1 VRFPPYTY
9 VPGGP
14 WPHPKSHPQGH
25 AYHTPEFPV
34 PPIDPER
41 WQDSDTYQEANQLF
55 DAGYYWEAH
64 EAWERLWHAANR
76 TGPVAKMLKALIK
89 LAAAG
94 VKIRELRPAGA
105 STHADRAQRLFEEL
119 KHETGPTYLG
129 QELECLI
136 AFAERTKISPA
147 LLSSSTTSQNVFVVF
162 DIVLNRF

>member
-1 VRFPPYTY
+1 MRFPPYTY

-25 AYHTPEFPV
+25 AHHTPEYTV
-34 PPIDPER
+34 PPIDPDH
-41 WQDSDTYQEANQLF
+41 WQESETYQQANRLF

-64 EAWERLWHAANR
+64 EAWERLWHASHR
-76 TGPVAKMLKALIK
+76 TGPVARMLKGLIK

-105 STHADRAQRLFEEL
+105 STHAGRAQIIFQEL
-119 KHETGPTYLG
+119 CHELGPNFLG
-129 QELECLI
+129 QDLESLV

-147 LLSSSTTSQNVFVVF
+147 LLSHETISKHVFVVF
-162 DIVLNRF
+162 DIVLDRG